1 MIVCMKHTSKNLL
14 GDGGETNRQG
24 KKFCVQGKETFQDGQ
39 PGAEK
44 RYIRHKLG
52 IQRRKRDNTGNGKF
66 YEWKST

>member
-44 RYIRHKLG
+44 KIYKAQTWYSKKEKG
-52 IQRRKRDNTGNGKF
+52 
-66 YEWKST
+66 